1 MPINNRHLSE
11 AEIAQ
16 LPASFTRSFSI
27 HDTQLIDR
35 VHNPFAKNKI
45 VCRGPRLYWPNH
57 PKDFTRQTLIIQS
70 LLIHEL
76 CHVWQYETGRLTAF
90 RYLIDP
96 RNWIYSYEV
105 KENAEFDDYP
115 TEKQADLLQDWF
127 LVNSGNIPLRYAL
140 QDGLIPTKEWLN
152 AVVPFR
158 WDAR

>member
-1 MPINNRHLSE
+1 MPINSRHLSE
-11 AEIAQ
+11 AEITH

-27 HDTQLIDR
+27 HDAQLIDR

-76 CHVWQYETGRLTAF
+76 CHVWQYETGRLTVF

-105 KENAEFDDYP
+105 RENAKFDDYP

-127 LVNSGNIPLRYAL
+127 LVNSGSMPLRYAL
-140 QDGLIPTKEWLN
+140 QDGVIPTKDWLN
-152 AVVPFR
+152 TVVPFH
-158 WDAR
+158 WHAR